1 MQPLPITPS
10 AAPVSPQPASG
21 GSGNAAV
28 SAVPQDGG
36 QQGSPSGQPFEA
48 VLARQMAGAESRPA
62 QPAVVPQ
69 ASGMLLK
76 SLEPAKADDKAA
88 PASTDPVA
96 GAQSGML
103 ALMAMTLVPG
113 QAPPFQTASTPA
125 SPQQGDV
132 LQGQGEG
139 AALLPD
145 LQNLSQVALASGV
158 IPAATGDQGQT
169 TVDGKAAFASKLE
182 QAMAKGT
189 DASASA
195 DGVGQNGSAAKLPDT
210 PTALQA
216 QIHAPTQPMVPGNI
230 PPAEAKTLLAVNAP
244 VGGNRWGEEFGQ
256 KITWMTTQTDH
267 SAELHLNPPDLG
279 PLKVVLQISGDQATA
294 LFTSPHA
301 AVRDAVAQALPRLR
315 DMLADNGIM
324 LGNAFVSDQ
333 SGNGAQSGFSG
344 SNRRSAGSSGSG
356 AIEVSS
362 TPSGVRGGSI
372 QVSQGL
378 VDTFA

>member
-21 GSGNAAV
+21 GSGSATA

-36 QQGSPSGQPFEA
+36 QQGSPAGQPFEA
-48 VLARQMAGAESRPA
+48 VLARQMAGAESRPV
-62 QPAVVPQ
+62 QPAAVPQ
-69 ASGMLLK
+69 ASGLLLK

-88 PASTDPVA
+88 PASPDPVA

-113 QAPPFQTASTPA
+113 QAPPVQTASAPA
-125 SPQQGDV
+125 PSQQGDV
-132 LQGQGEG
+132 LQGQGDS
-139 AALLPD
+139 AASLPD
-145 LQNLSQVALASGV
+145 LQNLSQAALASGV
-158 IPAATGDQGQT
+158 LPATTGDQGQT
-169 TVDGKAAFASKLE
+169 TVDVKAAFASKLD
-182 QAMAKGT
+182 QAMANGA
-189 DASASA
+189 DASA
-195 DGVGQNGSAAKLPDT
+195 DGVGQSGSTAKLPDT

-216 QIHAPTQPMVPGNI
+216 QIHAPVQPMVAGNI
-230 PPAEAKTLLAVNAP
+230 PPAEAKTLLAVNTP

-301 AVRDAVAQALPRLR
+301 AVRDAVAQELPRLR

-344 SNRRSAGSSGSG
+344 GNRRSAGSSGSG

-362 TPSGVRGGSI
+362 TPSGARSGSI

>member
-1 MQPLPITPS
+1 MRPLPITPS

-21 GSGNAAV
+21 GSGNAAA
-28 SAVPQDGG
+28 SAVPPDGG

-48 VLARQMAGAESRPA
+48 VLARQMAGAENRPA

-88 PASTDPVA
+88 PVSPDPVA

-103 ALMAMTLVPG
+103 ALMAMTPVPG
-113 QAPPFQTASTPA
+113 QAPPAQTASTPA
-125 SPQQGDV
+125 PPQQGDV
-132 LQGQGEG
+132 LQGQGDG
-139 AALLPD
+139 AASLPD
-145 LQNLSQVALASGV
+145 LQTLSQAALASGV
-158 IPAATGDQGQT
+158 LPATTGDQGQT
-169 TVDGKAAFASKLE
+169 TVDGKAAFASKFE

-189 DASASA
+189 DASA
-195 DGVGQNGSAAKLPDT
+195 DGVGQSGSATKLPDT

-216 QIHAPTQPMVPGNI
+216 QIHAPAQPMVAANI
-230 PPAEAKTLLAVNAP
+230 PPAEAKTLLAVNTP

-362 TPSGVRGGSI
+362 TPSGVRSGSI